1 MMRYLYTITYAIVIM
16 AAVSWGFAATTS
28 ESIPLIA
35 RLVDAIV
42 GICGL
47 VQIMLNIQGY
57 KLAGNYAR

>member
-1 MMRYLYTITYAIVIM
+1 M

>member
-1 MMRYLYTITYAIVIM
+1 MMRYLYTISYAIVIM

-28 ESIPLIA
+28 YNIPLIE

-47 VQIMLNIQGY
+47 IQIMLNIQGY
-57 KLAGNYAR
+57 KLTGNYAR

>member
-1 MMRYLYTITYAIVIM
+1 MTRYLYSITYAIVIM

-28 ESIPLIA
+28 ESIPFIA

-47 VQIMLNIQGY
+47 IQIILNIQGY
-57 KLAGNYAR
+57 KPAGSFAR